1 MNTYV
6 LLQAKGEW
14 GISLLTYPINL
25 NNPRSIS
32 EAVLLFTH
40 NLYAEHNCSDFNPI
54 YYYHID
60 FNKLLLG
67 EEVVVNNNL
76 HVKIMYGFGG
86 YL

>member
-6 LLQAKGEW
+6 LLEAKGEC
-14 GISLLTYPINL
+14 GISLFTYPINL

-40 NLYAEHNCSDFNPI
+40 NLYVEHNCSYFNPR

-60 FNKLLLG
+60 FNKLLLV

-76 HVKIMYGFGG
+76 YVK
-86 YL
+86 